1 MISKYSHRELNWVDI
16 ESPTEEEVAYILEE
30 YTIPLFI
37 KEEIA
42 RKPKEDIVRLDHGF
56 IFAYLNPPQF
66 PLDENKDNR
75 LIFIA
80 NDNFIIII
88 HDEPIQALGEFA
100 KEVELD
106 TITEERLETNDSR
119 LLFAHLLKNLYINS
133 QKQLVE
139 KEIEIKNLKKQLI
152 KNKEKLRLFRWLF
165 IISLMAIILIVCL

>member
-1 MISKYSHRELNWVDI
+1 MISKYSHRELNWVDL

-37 KEEIA
+37 KEDIS
-42 RKPKEDIVRLDHGF
+42 RKPKEDIVRLDHSF

-88 HDEPIQALGEFA
+88 Q
-100 KEVELD
+100 
-106 TITEERLETNDSR
+106 
-119 LLFAHLLKNLYINS
+119 
-133 QKQLVE
+133 
-139 KEIEIKNLKKQLI
+139 
-152 KNKEKLRLFRWLF
+152 
-165 IISLMAIILIVCL
+165 